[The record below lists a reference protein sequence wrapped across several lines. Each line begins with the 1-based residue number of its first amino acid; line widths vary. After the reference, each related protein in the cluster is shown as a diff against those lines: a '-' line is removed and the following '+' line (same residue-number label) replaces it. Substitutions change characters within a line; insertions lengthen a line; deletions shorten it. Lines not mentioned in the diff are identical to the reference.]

1 MKEPIKSL
9 TDKRIIVQATMCGK
23 EINLLVDT
31 GASVGIIS
39 ENLKGIK
46 YGRRYNGTVVGA
58 GGEMDVFY
66 CNTSVV
72 LNGKIIPQ
80 FLIANIDGVIDS
92 IEKETGVT
100 IEGILSLYQMKMYD
114 VEIYTKDNLIK
125 I

>member
-1 MKEPIKSL
+1 
-9 TDKRIIVQATMCGK
+9 
-23 EINLLVDT
+23 
-31 GASVGIIS
+31 
-39 ENLKGIK
+39 
-46 YGRRYNGTVVGA
+46 
-58 GGEMDVFY
+58 MDVFY